1 MKRILFFLIFIFVL
15 YLLFRKENID
25 QIELNFNRFEQV
37 IFSINSENANDKL
50 QVLEEDFDTFNE
62 VFEAHIIQRR
72 SVSDTAYV
80 QEIFKFINHP
90 DMREAYDSVALMY
103 DDFSDVQQELTSG
116 FSHFHYFFP
125 SHPIPDI
132 TTFFGG
138 FNYGVITY
146 DDNIAIGLEN
156 FLGKNSE
163 FYDLLKDPKYLRFQ
177 KQRRFISSNVMEAW
191 LNEHFQYTLVSRDF
205 LSQMLYKGKVMYCID
220 KMFPDISLENK
231 FRFTKEQMQ
240 WVIYNEANIWAYF
253 MDNELLFSLYE
264 QEFRTFLNYAPFA
277 KGMPNEAPAR
287 VGYFI
292 GYKIIVDLMKNSD
305 MSFESM
311 MNMRDGREILNLSKY
326 KPSK

>member
-1 MKRILFFLIFIFVL
+1 MKKILFFLIFIFVL

-25 QIELNFNRFEQV
+25 QINLNFNRFEQV
-37 IFSINSENANDKL
+37 LFSINSENANDKL
-50 QVLEEDFDTFNE
+50 QLLEEDFGTFNE

-72 SVSDTAYV
+72 SVSDTAYI
-80 QEIFKFINHP
+80 QEIFQFINHP
-90 DMREAYDSVALMY
+90 DMREAYDSVALIY
-103 DDFSDVQQELTSG
+103 NDFSDIQQELTSG

-125 SHPIPDI
+125 SYPIPDI

-156 FLGKNSE
+156 FLGNNSE
-163 FYDLLKDPKYLRFQ
+163 FYDLLQDPKYLRFQ

-240 WVIYNEANIWAYF
+240 WVIDNEGNIWAYF

-292 GYKIIVDLMKNSD
+292 GYKIIVDLIKNSD
-305 MSFESM
+305 MSLESV
-311 MNMRDGREILNLSKY
+311 MNMHDGREILNLSKY